1 MDIQLWD
8 MYTQCLTSLV
18 VHLNV
23 CGDVIMEEGNV
34 LWAVFYCVA
43 QIQYRKP
50 LLWES
55 LMDTLMC

>member
-1 MDIQLWD
+1 MGYVYS
-8 MYTQCLTSLV
+8 MSYLTCV

-23 CGDVIMEEGNV
+23 CGDVIMEDGNV